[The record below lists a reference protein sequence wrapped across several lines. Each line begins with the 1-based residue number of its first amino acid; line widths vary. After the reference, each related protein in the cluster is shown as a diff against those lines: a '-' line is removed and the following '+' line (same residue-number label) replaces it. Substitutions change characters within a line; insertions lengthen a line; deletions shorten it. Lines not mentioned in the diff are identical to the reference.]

1 MLPRPPRLVG
11 GPSVDIT
18 FDTSTDFELDVGALV
33 FGDAPLL
40 IGAGN
45 FASIH
50 KALYRGE
57 AVAVKVQPYLLVDAA
72 VGAAELPDMDSEEAC
87 QLRELAILR
96 SLRHDNLVRFVGA
109 ARVPASTLPAK
120 VWSATTNTRG
130 AVANDGMEPT
140 TGALPAAQDALLI
153 VTEWMEGGDLLQLLR
168 RDDSDRPL
176 GWLQRVR
183 LLRGVAAGL
192 AFLHARGVI
201 HRDIKTANMLVDA
214 DFGACKLCDH
224 GLARPGAT
232 QERRER
238 LIAALTPK
246 PQPSRGLGTTACTD
260 GADAAAARRKR
271 HSRAL
276 SGRAGQRLSICGTD
290 QYMAPEMLYGQT
302 EYTEKVDVFGFGLVI
317 VELVLRH
324 MIPVLYNPAGSQGS
338 RAGSPSTVLTRKPH
352 DGFSLNYEGLRGRIA
367 ERKPGCP
374 ASLTE
379 LAMQCL
385 AHEPEDRPSAPEALE
400 WLDALASD
408 MEAGFVVVQSR
419 LRALLAHHPAAAI
432 DTASAVVIAVP
443 PTAAEHSDHPAGG
456 SDDEGKAARASRACC
471 SRCL

>member
-1 MLPRPPRLVG
+1 M
-11 GPSVDIT
+11 DIA

-72 VGAAELPDMDSEEAC
+72 VGAADLPDMDSEEAS

-109 ARVPASTLPAK
+109 ARVPASTLPAR

-140 TGALPAAQDALLI
+140 QGVLLAAQDALLI

-168 RDDSDRPL
+168 SDDSDRPL

-246 PQPSRGLGTTACTD
+246 PQR
-260 GADAAAARRKR
+260 
-271 HSRAL
+271 
-276 SGRAGQRLSICGTD
+276 
-290 QYMAPEMLYGQT
+290 
-302 EYTEKVDVFGFGLVI
+302 V
-317 VELVLRH
+317 VELLTAFIDLLVS
-324 MIPVLYNPAGSQGS
+324 PVASSREMAAYVGIINWHNLMNRPLYSCLDAVYTFARSEPQHTARLVGSD
-338 RAGSPSTVLTRKPH
+338 V
-352 DGFSLNYEGLRGRIA
+352 
-367 ERKPGCP
+367 
-374 ASLTE
+374 LTE
-379 LAMQCL
+379 LMHNLSLAAFWIIDLCRPWMPCVPATDASGSHGFGFCL
-385 AHEPEDRPSAPEALE
+385 AKFSP
-400 WLDALASD
+400 DAVRA
-408 MEAGFVVVQSR
+408 AATHAFGVHHFR
-419 LRALLAHHPAAAI
+419 LRRTADDPAELHRQGPEKRLELFL
-432 DTASAVVIAVP
+432 SK
-443 PTAAEHSDHPAGG
+443 PT
-456 SDDEGKAARASRACC
+456 
-471 SRCL
+471 